1 MKEITD
7 KQIEHLSDLSSLA
20 LTVEEK
26 NKMKKD
32 LEQILTF
39 VDKIESVDAKNQ
51 RIDSATTSLAGLRED
66 VVKPSISQEKALAN
80 APAKENGAYVISKV
94 VD

>member
-7 KQIEHLSDLSSLA
+7 KQIEHLADLSALA

-39 VDKIESVDAKNQ
+39 VDAIESIDAKNQ
-51 RIDSATTSLAGLRED
+51 HIDSATTSLSSLRED
-66 VVKPSISQEKALAN
+66 VVKPSISQEKALEN
-80 APAKENGAYVISKV
+80 APAQENGAYVISKV

>member
-7 KQIEHLSDLSSLA
+7 KQIEHLSDLTALA
-20 LTVEEK
+20 LTDEEK

>member
-7 KQIEHLSDLSSLA
+7 KQIEHLSDLSALA

-51 RIDSATTSLAGLRED
+51 RIDSTTTSLAGLRED

>member
-7 KQIEHLSDLSSLA
+7 KQIEHLSDLSALA

>member
-1 MKEITD
+1 MAEITD
-7 KQIEHLSDLSSLA
+7 KQIEHLADLSALS

-39 VDKIESVDAKNQ
+39 VDTIESLEVANL
-51 RIDSATTSLAGLRED
+51 RIEPTYTTLNGLRED
-66 VVKPSISQEKALAN
+66 KETESISQEKALMN
-80 APAKENGAYVISKV
+80 APAKENGAYVVSKV

>member
-7 KQIEHLSDLSSLA
+7 KQIEHLSDLSALA
-20 LTVEEK
+20 LTDEEK

>member
-51 RIDSATTSLAGLRED
+51 RIDSATTTLAELRED